1 MGDSGAGP
9 GPDRI
14 DLDGA
19 IRAAHIARQKGELN
33 RARRELRS
41 AAETLAAQEKRPNGV
56 GPSHVAE
63 LARALIELDE
73 AEAAKAAADWGRERF
88 PGDLMVNDAYGEA
101 VLAEKGALPDGAEA
115 TMADYAGAKS
125 AVLLSA
131 FLPGL
136 GHLILDRRTSAA
148 MFSIGWII
156 SVVATFLIPDGLS
169 GLGSVLRGASA
180 PFNAV
185 VLLPLASAVGL
196 HLCAVGDATRLAN
209 QRQPKKIERIA
220 PPVDKDYELKR

>member
-19 IRAAHIARQKGELN
+19 IRAAHIARQNGELN
-33 RARRELRS
+33 RARRELKA
-41 AAETLAAQEKRPNGV
+41 AAEALAAQEKRPDGV

-63 LARALIELDE
+63 LARALTELDE
-73 AEAAKAAADWGRERF
+73 NESAKAAADWGRTRF
-88 PGDLMVNDAYGEA
+88 PGDLLVNDAYGEA
-101 VLAEKGALPDGAEA
+101 ILAEKGILPDDVEA

-136 GHLILDRRTSAA
+136 GHLILNRQTSAA
-148 MFSIGWII
+148 IFGIGWLV
-156 SVVATFLIPDGLS
+156 SVVLTFLIPDGLS

-185 VLLPLASAVGL
+185 VLLPLAAAVGL
-196 HLCAVGDATRLAN
+196 HLGAVGDASRLAN
-209 QRQPKKIERIA
+209 LRQPKKIERVA